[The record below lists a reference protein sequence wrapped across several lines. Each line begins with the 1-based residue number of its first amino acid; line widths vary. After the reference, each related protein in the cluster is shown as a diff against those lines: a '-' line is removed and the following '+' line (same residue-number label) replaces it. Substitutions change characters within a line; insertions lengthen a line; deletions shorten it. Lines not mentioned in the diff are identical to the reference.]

1 MPQLHRFDNGSKI
14 GNVSHEQLKFLND
27 HLMDD
32 TATEFCV
39 NSNTLKCLA
48 EFGADPMLIGMLEDA
63 LGHDSWMEF
72 TWTTDGPPTPWI
84 QVVPAK
90 PGRRTRRA

>member
-39 NSNTLKCLA
+39 NSNTLKLNRSG
-48 EFGADPMLIGMLEDA
+48 FDR
-63 LGHDSWMEF
+63 DS
-72 TWTTDGPPTPWI
+72 
-84 QVVPAK
+84 
-90 PGRRTRRA
+90 RL